1 MKKKPSI
8 PDAILAI
15 DFGGLSTRVFCQSS
29 QAGSKASSFV
39 MESQVG
45 PVSQDIA
52 NCFTKPNLASA
63 SPENIAWV
71 AIGNECRA
79 VGYLAAAQFN
89 AHIGLAGLKYSS
101 ALYKALAA
109 LWVVSRKLDLGNQF
123 SAAISVFLPPGE
135 FNDSKQFFELLNQ
148 YSASFETPTG
158 KLSVTLDKT
167 QALQEGGGIALIHNS
182 NLGSAFKQ
190 RVTAFVMVG
199 FRNASVIVSA
209 RGAVGKGKTS
219 DLGMVRLVDLVQERT
234 SNYDASRLALSIAQ
248 AGASYNRPY
257 FYRIAR
263 NREDAAK
270 DREVDQLIEA
280 VKLSRFDYARMLSHW
295 INEVLPPDLDEIV
308 FCGGTSEYMKPELR
322 NQFSHY
328 SLSWHAGITVPK
340 TLDPDNLGCRIADV
354 YGLFSYFK
362 SQFEALGQRSVV
374 ATSQRRED
382 AASTSGDAPVPTTDI
397 QSVKKCAEQST
408 NLKSEQSSHPK
419 SEQSSHPKSEQ
430 STNLK
435 SEQSINPKSE
445 QSSHPKSEQSSHPK
459 SEQSSHPKSEQSS
472 HPKSEQSSQLKFE
485 QFTHAKSE
493 QSTGAKFKEYSEQ
506 NSEDITEQETENF
519 AKEKADSSIK
529 DSSLDA
535 SDELSDESNTEP
547 SLEESEAN
555 LDAALLLGGPYRGSG
570 KKVRNY
576 A

>member
-29 QAGSKASSFV
+29 QAGSKPSSFV

-52 NCFTKPNLASA
+52 NCFTQPNLASA

-135 FNDSKQFFELLNQ
+135 FNDSKQFFELLSQ

-209 RGAVGKGKTS
+209 RGAVSKGKTS
-219 DLGMVRLVDLVQERT
+219 DLGILVVQ
-234 SNYDASRLALSIAQ
+234 
-248 AGASYNRPY
+248 
-257 FYRIAR
+257 
-263 NREDAAK
+263 
-270 DREVDQLIEA
+270 
-280 VKLSRFDYARMLSHW
+280 
-295 INEVLPPDLDEIV
+295 
-308 FCGGTSEYMKPELR
+308 
-322 NQFSHY
+322 
-328 SLSWHAGITVPK
+328 K
-340 TLDPDNLGCRIADV
+340 TI
-354 YGLFSYFK
+354 
-362 SQFEALGQRSVV
+362 
-374 ATSQRRED
+374 
-382 AASTSGDAPVPTTDI
+382 
-397 QSVKKCAEQST
+397 
-408 NLKSEQSSHPK
+408 
-419 SEQSSHPKSEQ
+419 
-430 STNLK
+430 
-435 SEQSINPKSE
+435 
-445 QSSHPKSEQSSHPK
+445 
-459 SEQSSHPKSEQSS
+459 
-472 HPKSEQSSQLKFE
+472 
-485 QFTHAKSE
+485 
-493 QSTGAKFKEYSEQ
+493 
-506 NSEDITEQETENF
+506 F
-519 AKEKADSSIK
+519 A
-529 DSSLDA
+529 
-535 SDELSDESNTEP
+535 
-547 SLEESEAN
+547 
-555 LDAALLLGGPYRGSG
+555 
-570 KKVRNY
+570 
-576 A
+576 

>member
-52 NCFTKPNLASA
+52 NCFTQPNLASA

-123 SAAISVFLPPGE
+123 SAAIAVFLPPGE
-135 FNDSKQFFELLNQ
+135 FNDSKQFFELLSQ

-248 AGASYNRPY
+248 AGVSYNRPY

-295 INEVLPPDLDEIV
+295 INEVLP
-308 FCGGTSEYMKPELR
+308 
-322 NQFSHY
+322 
-328 SLSWHAGITVPK
+328 
-340 TLDPDNLGCRIADV
+340 
-354 YGLFSYFK
+354 
-362 SQFEALGQRSVV
+362 
-374 ATSQRRED
+374 
-382 AASTSGDAPVPTTDI
+382 
-397 QSVKKCAEQST
+397 
-408 NLKSEQSSHPK
+408 
-419 SEQSSHPKSEQ
+419 
-430 STNLK
+430 
-435 SEQSINPKSE
+435 
-445 QSSHPKSEQSSHPK
+445 
-459 SEQSSHPKSEQSS
+459 
-472 HPKSEQSSQLKFE
+472 
-485 QFTHAKSE
+485 
-493 QSTGAKFKEYSEQ
+493 
-506 NSEDITEQETENF
+506 
-519 AKEKADSSIK
+519 
-529 DSSLDA
+529 
-535 SDELSDESNTEP
+535 
-547 SLEESEAN
+547 
-555 LDAALLLGGPYRGSG
+555 LDAANAVGVTYHKLHHFLTAAPWSFNEVNQRRLDVMNQCNQTKISRGFSLIIDDSG
-570 KKVRNY
+570 HRKSGNFTEGVGRQYIGQIGKTDNGLVVVTSHLFRTTENSMGSNSRS
-576 A
+576 

>member
-52 NCFTKPNLASA
+52 NCFTQPNLASA

-79 VGYLAAAQFN
+79 VGYLAASQFN

-109 LWVVSRKLDLGNQF
+109 LWVVSRKLDLGSQF

-135 FNDSKQFFELLNQ
+135 FNDSKQFFELLSQ

-219 DLGMVRLVDLVQERT
+219 DLGMVRLVDLVQDRT

-248 AGASYNRPY
+248 AGVSYNRPY

-263 NREDAAK
+263 NREETAK

-340 TLDPDNLGCRIADV
+340 TLDPDGLGCRIADV

-362 SQFEALGQRSVV
+362 SQFEVLRQRSVA
-374 ATSQRRED
+374 ATSQRAED
-382 AASTSGDAPVPTTDI
+382 TTSTSGDAPLPPTDI
-397 QSVKKCAEQST
+397 QSVKECAEQPT
-408 NLKSEQSSHPK
+408 HPK
-419 SEQSSHPKSEQ
+419 SEQPTHPKSEQ
-430 STNLK
+430 PT
-435 SEQSINPKSE
+435 
-445 QSSHPKSEQSSHPK
+445 HPKSEPPTK
-459 SEQSSHPKSEQSS
+459 
-472 HPKSEQSSQLKFE
+472 LKLE

-493 QSTGAKFKEYSEQ
+493 QSTEQ
-506 NSEDITEQETENF
+506 KIEESTAQKTEDITEQKIEEPAEQKLEEPTEQNTEDITEQNSEVC
-519 AKEKADSSIK
+519 AQQKTDSSIK
-529 DSSLDA
+529 DSCLDD
-535 SDELSDESNTEP
+535 SNKLSDESSSNTEP

-555 LDAALLLGGPYRGSG
+555 LDAALLLGGPYRGAG

>member
-1 MKKKPSI
+1 MKKKSSI

-29 QAGSKASSFV
+29 QADSKANSFV

-52 NCFTKPNLASA
+52 NCFTQPNLASA

-79 VGYLAAAQFN
+79 VGYLAASQFN

-135 FNDSKQFFELLNQ
+135 FNDSKQFFELLSQ

-248 AGASYNRPY
+248 AGVSYNRPY

-263 NREDAAK
+263 NREETAK

-340 TLDPDNLGCRIADV
+340 TLDPDGLGCRIADV

-362 SQFEALGQRSVV
+362 SQFEVLRQISVA
-374 ATSQRRED
+374 ATSQRAED
-382 AASTSGDAPVPTTDI
+382 TTSTSGDAPLPPTDI
-397 QSVKKCAEQST
+397 QSVKECAEQSIKP
-408 NLKSEQSSHPK
+408 KSKQSTKPK
-419 SEQSSHPKSEQ
+419 SEPPTK
-430 STNLK
+430 LK
-435 SEQSINPKSE
+435 V
-445 QSSHPKSEQSSHPK
+445 
-459 SEQSSHPKSEQSS
+459 
-472 HPKSEQSSQLKFE
+472 E

-493 QSTGAKFKEYSEQ
+493 QSTEQ
-506 NSEDITEQETENF
+506 KIEESTEQKTEDITEPKIEEPAEQKIEEPTEQNTEDITEPNSEIC
-519 AKEKADSSIK
+519 AQQQADSSIK
-529 DSSLDA
+529 ESCLDDSNK
-535 SDELSDESNTEP
+535 LSDESSSNTEP

-555 LDAALLLGGPYRGSG
+555 LDAALLLGGPYRGAG

>member
-29 QAGSKASSFV
+29 QTGSKASSFV

-109 LWVVSRKLDLGNQF
+109 LWVISRKLDLGNQF
-123 SAAISVFLPPGE
+123 SAAIAVFLPPGE
-135 FNDSKQFFELLNQ
+135 FNDSKQFFELLSQ

-219 DLGMVRLVDLVQERT
+219 DLGMVKLVDLVQERT

-248 AGASYNRPY
+248 TGVSYNRPY

-322 NQFSHY
+322 NHFSHY
-328 SLSWHAGITVPK
+328 LLSWHAGITVPK
-340 TLDPDNLGCRIADV
+340 TLDPDGLGCRIADV

-362 SQFEALGQRSVV
+362 SQFEALGQRSIA
-374 ATSQRRED
+374 ATSQRAED
-382 AASTSGDAPVPTTDI
+382 TTSTSGDSPVHPTDI
-397 QSVKKCAEQST
+397 QSVKECVEQST
-408 NLKSEQSSHPK
+408 KPK
-419 SEQSSHPKSEQ
+419 SEEPTHPRSEPP
-430 STNLK
+430 T
-435 SEQSINPKSE
+435 
-445 QSSHPKSEQSSHPK
+445 
-459 SEQSSHPKSEQSS
+459 
-472 HPKSEQSSQLKFE
+472 QLKIE

-493 QSTGAKFKEYSEQ
+493 QSTEQ
-506 NSEDITEQETENF
+506 KTEDITEQKFEETTEQKFEEPTEQKTEDITELNTEQC
-519 AKEKADSSIK
+519 AKQKADSSIK
-529 DSSLDA
+529 DSCLDD
-535 SDELSDESNTEP
+535 SNKLSDESNTEP

-555 LDAALLLGGPYRGSG
+555 LDADLLLGGPYRGSG

>member
-29 QAGSKASSFV
+29 QAGSKANSFV

-52 NCFTKPNLASA
+52 NCFTQPNLASA

-79 VGYLAAAQFN
+79 VGYLAASQFN

-135 FNDSKQFFELLNQ
+135 FNDSKQFFELLSQ

-248 AGASYNRPY
+248 AGVSYNRPY

-263 NREDAAK
+263 NREETAK

-295 INEVLPPDLDEIV
+295 INEVLPTDLDEIV

-340 TLDPDNLGCRIADV
+340 TLDPDGLGCRIADV

-362 SQFEALGQRSVV
+362 SQFDVLRQRSVA
-374 ATSQRRED
+374 ATSQRVED
-382 AASTSGDAPVPTTDI
+382 TTSTSGDAPLPTTDI
-397 QSVKKCAEQST
+397 QSVKECAEQST
-408 NLKSEQSSHPK
+408 K
-419 SEQSSHPKSEQ
+419 PKSEQ
-430 STNLK
+430 STK
-435 SEQSINPKSE
+435 PKSE
-445 QSSHPKSEQSSHPK
+445 QPTHPKSELPTL
-459 SEQSSHPKSEQSS
+459 
-472 HPKSEQSSQLKFE
+472 LKVE

-493 QSTGAKFKEYSEQ
+493 QSTEQ
-506 NSEDITEQETENF
+506 KIEEPTEQKTEDITEQNSEVCAQQKT
-519 AKEKADSSIK
+519 DSSIK
-529 DSSLDA
+529 DSCLDDSNKW
-535 SDELSDESNTEP
+535 SDGSSSNTEP

-555 LDAALLLGGPYRGSG
+555 LDAALLLGRAVPRCWKEGEELCLEN
-570 KKVRNY
+570 VTRNFAGAVKFCQIPKTLSCY
-576 A
+576 LTCKIILFLVSRKRFYL

>member
-8 PDAILAI
+8 PDAIMAI
-15 DFGGLSTRVFCQSS
+15 DFGGLSTRVFCIGS

-52 NCFTKPNLASA
+52 NSFTKPNLASA

-123 SAAISVFLPPGE
+123 SAAISIFLPPGE
-135 FNDSKQFFELLNQ
+135 FNDSKQFFELLSQ

-234 SNYDASRLALSIAQ
+234 SNYDASRLALSIASS
-248 AGASYNRPY
+248 GVSYNRPY

-263 NREDAAK
+263 NREEAAR

-308 FCGGTSEYMKPELR
+308 FCGGTSEYMKSELR

-328 SLSWHAGITVPK
+328 SLSWHGGITVPK
-340 TLDPDNLGCRIADV
+340 TLDPDGLGCRIADV

-362 SQFEALGQRSVV
+362 SQFEAVWRKPVA
-374 ATSQRRED
+374 ATSQRGEG
-382 AASTSGDAPVPTTDI
+382 AASTSQNAPVSPTDI
-397 QSVKKCAEQST
+397 QNAEQCT
-408 NLKSEQSSHPK
+408 
-419 SEQSSHPKSEQ
+419 
-430 STNLK
+430 
-435 SEQSINPKSE
+435 
-445 QSSHPKSEQSSHPK
+445 
-459 SEQSSHPKSEQSS
+459 
-472 HPKSEQSSQLKFE
+472 
-485 QFTHAKSE
+485 
-493 QSTGAKFKEYSEQ
+493 EQ
-506 NSEDITEQETENF
+506 NAEQCTEQN
-519 AKEKADSSIK
+519 ADSRIK
-529 DSSLDA
+529 DSYLDA
-535 SDELSDESNTEP
+535 SNELSDESNLEP
-547 SLEESEAN
+547 SLDETEAS

>member
-29 QAGSKASSFV
+29 QAGSKANSFV

-52 NCFTKPNLASA
+52 NCFTQPNLASP

-109 LWVVSRKLDLGNQF
+109 LWVVSRKLDLGSQF

-135 FNDSKQFFELLNQ
+135 FNDSKQFFELLSQ

-167 QALQEGGGIALIHNS
+167 QALQFGGDIALIHNS

-199 FRNASVIVSA
+199 WSNASVIVSA

-234 SNYDASRLALSIAQ
+234 SNYDTSPLALSIAQ
-248 AGASYNRPY
+248 AGVSYNRPY

-263 NREDAAK
+263 NREETAK

-280 VKLSRFDYARMLSHW
+280 VKPSRFDYARMLSHW

-340 TLDPDNLGCRIADV
+340 TLDPDGLGCRIADV

-362 SQFEALGQRSVV
+362 SQFEVLRQRSVA
-374 ATSQRRED
+374 ATSQRAED
-382 AASTSGDAPVPTTDI
+382 TTSTSGDAPLPPTDL
-397 QSVKKCAEQST
+397 QSVKECAEQST
-408 NLKSEQSSHPK
+408 KPKSEQPTHPK
-419 SEQSSHPKSEQ
+419 SEPPTK
-430 STNLK
+430 LK
-435 SEQSINPKSE
+435 
-445 QSSHPKSEQSSHPK
+445 
-459 SEQSSHPKSEQSS
+459 
-472 HPKSEQSSQLKFE
+472 LE

-493 QSTGAKFKEYSEQ
+493 QSTEQKFAESTEQ
-506 NSEDITEQETENF
+506 NTEIITEQKIEEPAAQNFEEPTEQNTEIITEQNTDVC
-519 AKEKADSSIK
+519 AQQKTDSSIK
-529 DSSLDA
+529 DSCLDD
-535 SDELSDESNTEP
+535 SNKLSDESSSNTEP

-555 LDAALLLGGPYRGSG
+555 LDAALLLEGPTEVLER
-570 KKVRNY
+570 
-576 A
+576 

>member
-79 VGYLAAAQFN
+79 VGYLAASQFN

-135 FNDSKQFFELLNQ
+135 FNDSKQFFELLSQ

-219 DLGMVRLVDLVQERT
+219 DLGMVRLVDLVQDRT

-248 AGASYNRPY
+248 AGVSYNRPY

-263 NREDAAK
+263 NREETAK

-308 FCGGTSEYMKPELR
+308 FCGGTSEHMKPEQR

-340 TLDPDNLGCRIADV
+340 TLYPDGLGCRIADV

-362 SQFEALGQRSVV
+362 SQFEVLRQRSIA
-374 ATSQRRED
+374 ATSQRAED
-382 AASTSGDAPVPTTDI
+382 TTSTSGDAPLPPTAL
-397 QSVKKCAEQST
+397 QSVKECAEQST
-408 NLKSEQSSHPK
+408 K
-419 SEQSSHPKSEQ
+419 PKSEQ
-430 STNLK
+430 STK
-435 SEQSINPKSE
+435 PKSE
-445 QSSHPKSEQSSHPK
+445 QPTHPKSEPPTK
-459 SEQSSHPKSEQSS
+459 
-472 HPKSEQSSQLKFE
+472 LKIE

-493 QSTGAKFKEYSEQ
+493 QSTEQKFEESTAQKT
-506 NSEDITEQETENF
+506 EDITEQKFEEPAEQKFEKPTEPKPENITEQNSEVG
-519 AKEKADSSIK
+519 AQQKTDSSIK
-529 DSSLDA
+529 DSCLDDSNKW
-535 SDELSDESNTEP
+535 SDESSSNTEP

-555 LDAALLLGGPYRGSG
+555 LQHFRML
-570 KKVRNY
+570 
-576 A
+576 

>member
-1 MKKKPSI
+1 M
-8 PDAILAI
+8 
-15 DFGGLSTRVFCQSS
+15 
-29 QAGSKASSFV
+29 
-39 MESQVG
+39 
-45 PVSQDIA
+45 
-52 NCFTKPNLASA
+52 
-63 SPENIAWV
+63 
-71 AIGNECRA
+71 
-79 VGYLAAAQFN
+79 
-89 AHIGLAGLKYSS
+89 
-101 ALYKALAA
+101 
-109 LWVVSRKLDLGNQF
+109 SRKLDLGSQF

-135 FNDSKQFFELLNQ
+135 FNDSKQFFELLSQ

-248 AGASYNRPY
+248 AGVSYNRPY

-263 NREDAAK
+263 NREETAK

-340 TLDPDNLGCRIADV
+340 TLDPDGLGCRIADV

-362 SQFEALGQRSVV
+362 SQFEVLRQSSVA
-374 ATSQRRED
+374 ATSQRAED
-382 AASTSGDAPVPTTDI
+382 TTSTSGDAPVPPTGI
-397 QSVKKCAEQST
+397 QTVKECAEQST
-408 NLKSEQSSHPK
+408 KPKAEQSTKLKSEQPTHPK
-419 SEQSSHPKSEQ
+419 SEQPTK
-430 STNLK
+430 LK
-435 SEQSINPKSE
+435 V
-445 QSSHPKSEQSSHPK
+445 
-459 SEQSSHPKSEQSS
+459 
-472 HPKSEQSSQLKFE
+472 E

-493 QSTGAKFKEYSEQ
+493 QSIEQ
-506 NSEDITEQETENF
+506 KTEDISKRKIQEATEKIFEEPTEQKTKDITEQNTEQC
-519 AKEKADSSIK
+519 AKQKADSSIK
-529 DSSLDA
+529 DSCLDD
-535 SDELSDESNTEP
+535 SNKLSDESSSNTEP
-547 SLEESEAN
+547 SLEEPEAN
-555 LDAALLLGGPYRGSG
+555 LDAALLLGGPYRGAG

>member
-1 MKKKPSI
+1 MKKKPLI

-15 DFGGLSTRVFCQSS
+15 DFGGLSTRVFCIGS

-109 LWVVSRKLDLGNQF
+109 LWVVSRKLNLGNQF
-123 SAAISVFLPPGE
+123 SAAIAVFLPPGE
-135 FNDSKQFFELLNQ
+135 FNDSKQFFELLSQ

-199 FRNASVIVSA
+199 FRNASIIISA

-234 SNYDASRLALSIAQ
+234 SNYDAPRLALSIAQ
-248 AGASYNRPY
+248 AGTNYNRPY

-263 NREDAAK
+263 NREGAAK

-295 INEVLPPDLDEIV
+295 INEVLPLDLDEIV

-340 TLDPDNLGCRIADV
+340 TLDPDGLGCRIADV

-362 SQFEALGQRSVV
+362 SQFEVLKQRSVA
-374 ATSQRRED
+374 ATSQRVED
-382 AASTSGDAPVPTTDI
+382 RTSSSGDAPVPPTDI
-397 QSVKKCAEQST
+397 QSVKECA
-408 NLKSEQSSHPK
+408 
-419 SEQSSHPKSEQ
+419 
-430 STNLK
+430 
-435 SEQSINPKSE
+435 EQSINPKSE
-445 QSSHPKSEQSSHPK
+445 QSTHPKSEEST
-459 SEQSSHPKSEQSS
+459 
-472 HPKSEQSSQLKFE
+472 QLKFE

-493 QSTGAKFKEYSEQ
+493 QSTGSKFKESPEQ

-529 DSSLDA
+529 DSCLDA

>member
-8 PDAILAI
+8 PDAIMAI

-109 LWVVSRKLDLGNQF
+109 LWVVSRKLDLGSQF

-135 FNDSKQFFELLNQ
+135 FNDSKQFFELLSQ

-248 AGASYNRPY
+248 AGVSYNRPY

-263 NREDAAK
+263 NREETAK

-340 TLDPDNLGCRIADV
+340 TLDSDGLGCRIADV

-362 SQFEALGQRSVV
+362 SQFEALGPRSVV

-397 QSVKKCAEQST
+397 QSVKECAEQST
-408 NLKSEQSSHPK
+408 K
-419 SEQSSHPKSEQ
+419 PKSEQ
-430 STNLK
+430 STK
-435 SEQSINPKSE
+435 PKSE
-445 QSSHPKSEQSSHPK
+445 QPTHPKSEPPTK
-459 SEQSSHPKSEQSS
+459 
-472 HPKSEQSSQLKFE
+472 LKLE
-485 QFTHAKSE
+485 QFTHAKSQ
-493 QSTGAKFKEYSEQ
+493 QSTEKKFEESTEQ
-506 NSEDITEQETENF
+506 KTEDITEQKIEEPAEQKFEEPTEQNTEDITEQNSEIC
-519 AKEKADSSIK
+519 AQQKADSSIK
-529 DSSLDA
+529 DSCLDDSNKV
-535 SDELSDESNTEP
+535 SDESSSNTEP

-555 LDAALLLGGPYRGSG
+555 LDAALLLGGPYRGAG

>member
-1 MKKKPSI
+1 MNKKPSI

-52 NCFTKPNLASA
+52 NCFTQPNLASA

-89 AHIGLAGLKYSS
+89 AHIGLTGLKYSS

-109 LWVVSRKLDLGNQF
+109 LWVVSRKLDLGSQF

-135 FNDSKQFFELLNQ
+135 FNDSKQFFELLSQ

-248 AGASYNRPY
+248 AGVSYNRPY

-263 NREDAAK
+263 NREETAK

-340 TLDPDNLGCRIADV
+340 TLDPDGLGCRIADV

-362 SQFEALGQRSVV
+362 SQFEVRRQSSVA
-374 ATSQRRED
+374 ATSQKAED
-382 AASTSGDAPVPTTDI
+382 TTSSSGDAPVPMTDI
-397 QSVKKCAEQST
+397 QSVKECAEQST
-408 NLKSEQSSHPK
+408 K
-419 SEQSSHPKSEQ
+419 PKSEQ
-430 STNLK
+430 STK
-435 SEQSINPKSE
+435 PKSE
-445 QSSHPKSEQSSHPK
+445 QPTHPKSEQPTK
-459 SEQSSHPKSEQSS
+459 
-472 HPKSEQSSQLKFE
+472 LKVE

-493 QSTGAKFKEYSEQ
+493 QSTEQ
-506 NSEDITEQETENF
+506 NFEESTEQKTEDITEQKFEEPAEQKIEDITEQKTEDITEQNSEVC
-519 AKEKADSSIK
+519 AQQNADSSIK
-529 DSSLDA
+529 DSCLDD
-535 SDELSDESNTEP
+535 SNKLSDESSSNTEP

-555 LDAALLLGGPYRGSG
+555 LDADLLLGGPYRGAG

>member
-199 FRNASVIVSA
+199 FRNASIIVSA

-219 DLGMVRLVDLVQERT
+219 DLGMVKLVDLVQERT
-234 SNYDASRLALSIAQ
+234 SNYDASRLALSIASS
-248 AGASYNRPY
+248 GVSYNRPY

-340 TLDPDNLGCRIADV
+340 TLDPDGLGCRIADV

-362 SQFEALGQRSVV
+362 SQFEVLRQRSV
-374 ATSQRRED
+374 ATTSQRAED
-382 AASTSGDAPVPTTDI
+382 TTSSSGDAPVPTTDI
-397 QSVKKCAEQST
+397 QSVKECAEQST
-408 NLKSEQSSHPK
+408 K
-419 SEQSSHPKSEQ
+419 PKSEQ
-430 STNLK
+430 STK
-435 SEQSINPKSE
+435 PKSE
-445 QSSHPKSEQSSHPK
+445 QPTHPKSEQPTK
-459 SEQSSHPKSEQSS
+459 
-472 HPKSEQSSQLKFE
+472 LKVE

-493 QSTGAKFKEYSEQ
+493 QSTEQ
-506 NSEDITEQETENF
+506 KIEESTEQKTEDITEQKFEEPAEQKIEEPTEQNTEDITEQNSEIC
-519 AKEKADSSIK
+519 AQQKADSSIK

>member
-135 FNDSKQFFELLNQ
+135 FNDSKQFFELLSQ

-248 AGASYNRPY
+248 AGVSYNRPY

-263 NREDAAK
+263 NREETAK

-340 TLDPDNLGCRIADV
+340 TLDPDGLGCRIADV

-362 SQFEALGQRSVV
+362 SQFEVLRQRSVA
-374 ATSQRRED
+374 ATSQRAED
-382 AASTSGDAPVPTTDI
+382 TTSTSGDAPLPPTDL
-397 QSVKKCAEQST
+397 QSVKECAEQST
-408 NLKSEQSSHPK
+408 KPKSEQPTHPK
-419 SEQSSHPKSEQ
+419 SEQPTHPKSEQ
-430 STNLK
+430 PTKLK
-435 SEQSINPKSE
+435 V
-445 QSSHPKSEQSSHPK
+445 
-459 SEQSSHPKSEQSS
+459 
-472 HPKSEQSSQLKFE
+472 E

-493 QSTGAKFKEYSEQ
+493 QSTEQKFEESTAQKT
-506 NSEDITEQETENF
+506 EDITEQKFEEPAEQKIEEPTEQNTENITEQNSEVC
-519 AKEKADSSIK
+519 AQQKTDSSIK
-529 DSSLDA
+529 DSCLDD
-535 SDELSDESNTEP
+535 SNKLSDESSSNTEP

-555 LDAALLLGGPYRGSG
+555 LDAALLLGGPYRGAG

>member
-1 MKKKPSI
+1 MKKKSSI

-79 VGYLAAAQFN
+79 VGYLAASQFN

-135 FNDSKQFFELLNQ
+135 FNDSKQFFELLSQ

-248 AGASYNRPY
+248 AGVSYNRPY

-263 NREDAAK
+263 NREETAK

-340 TLDPDNLGCRIADV
+340 TLDPDGLGCRIADV

-362 SQFEALGQRSVV
+362 SQFEVLRQRSVA
-374 ATSQRRED
+374 ATSQRAED
-382 AASTSGDAPVPTTDI
+382 TTSTSGDAPLPTTDI
-397 QSVKKCAEQST
+397 QSVKECAEQST
-408 NLKSEQSSHPK
+408 K
-419 SEQSSHPKSEQ
+419 PKSEQ
-430 STNLK
+430 STK
-435 SEQSINPKSE
+435 PKSE
-445 QSSHPKSEQSSHPK
+445 QPTHPKSEQPTL
-459 SEQSSHPKSEQSS
+459 
-472 HPKSEQSSQLKFE
+472 LKVE

-493 QSTGAKFKEYSEQ
+493 QSTEQKIEEPTEQ
-506 NSEDITEQETENF
+506 NTEDITEQNSEICVQQ
-519 AKEKADSSIK
+519 KADSSIK
-529 DSSLDA
+529 DSSLDDSNKW
-535 SDELSDESNTEP
+535 SDESSSNTEP

-555 LDAALLLGGPYRGSG
+555 LDAALLLGGPYRGAG

>member
-52 NCFTKPNLASA
+52 NCFTQPNLASA

-123 SAAISVFLPPGE
+123 SAALSVFLPPGE
-135 FNDSKQFFELLNQ
+135 FNDSKQFFELLSQ

-248 AGASYNRPY
+248 AGVSYNRPY

-263 NREDAAK
+263 NREETAK

-340 TLDPDNLGCRIADV
+340 TLDSDGLGCRIADV

-362 SQFEALGQRSVV
+362 SQFEALGQRSIA
-374 ATSQRRED
+374 ATSQRAED
-382 AASTSGDAPVPTTDI
+382 TTSTSGDSPVPPTDI
-397 QSVKKCAEQST
+397 QSVKECAEQST
-408 NLKSEQSSHPK
+408 KPKYEQCTKPKYEQPTHPK
-419 SEQSSHPKSEQ
+419 SEQPTK
-430 STNLK
+430 LK
-435 SEQSINPKSE
+435 
-445 QSSHPKSEQSSHPK
+445 
-459 SEQSSHPKSEQSS
+459 
-472 HPKSEQSSQLKFE
+472 LE

-493 QSTGAKFKEYSEQ
+493 QSTEQKFEESTEQKTEDITEEKIEEPAEQKFEEPTEQ
-506 NSEDITEQETENF
+506 NTEDITEQNSEIC
-519 AKEKADSSIK
+519 AQQKADSSIK
-529 DSSLDA
+529 DSCLDDSNKV
-535 SDELSDESNTEP
+535 SDESSSNTEP

-555 LDAALLLGGPYRGSG
+555 LDAALLLGGPYRGAG

>member
-1 MKKKPSI
+1 M
-8 PDAILAI
+8 
-15 DFGGLSTRVFCQSS
+15 
-29 QAGSKASSFV
+29 
-39 MESQVG
+39 
-45 PVSQDIA
+45 
-52 NCFTKPNLASA
+52 
-63 SPENIAWV
+63 
-71 AIGNECRA
+71 
-79 VGYLAAAQFN
+79 
-89 AHIGLAGLKYSS
+89 
-101 ALYKALAA
+101 
-109 LWVVSRKLDLGNQF
+109 SRKLDLGNQF

-135 FNDSKQFFELLNQ
+135 FNDSKQFFELLSQ

-219 DLGMVRLVDLVQERT
+219 DLGMVKLVDLVQERT

-248 AGASYNRPY
+248 AGVSYNRPY

-263 NREDAAK
+263 NREETAK

-322 NQFSHY
+322 HHFSHY

-340 TLDPDNLGCRIADV
+340 TLDPDGLGCRIADV

-362 SQFEALGQRSVV
+362 SQFEVLRQRSG
-374 ATSQRRED
+374 ATTSPRAED
-382 AASTSGDAPVPTTDI
+382 TISNSGDAPVPTTDI
-397 QSVKKCAEQST
+397 QSVKECAEQST
-408 NLKSEQSSHPK
+408 K
-419 SEQSSHPKSEQ
+419 PKSEQ
-430 STNLK
+430 STK
-435 SEQSINPKSE
+435 PKYEQPT
-445 QSSHPKSEQSSHPK
+445 HPKSEPPTK
-459 SEQSSHPKSEQSS
+459 
-472 HPKSEQSSQLKFE
+472 LKIE

-493 QSTGAKFKEYSEQ
+493 QSTEQKFEESTEQ
-506 NSEDITEQETENF
+506 KTEDITGQKIEEHTEQKIEEHTEQNTEIITEQNTEQC
-519 AKEKADSSIK
+519 AKQKADSSIK
-529 DSSLDA
+529 DSCLDD
-535 SDELSDESNTEP
+535 SNQLSDESSSNTEP

-555 LDAALLLGGPYRGSG
+555 LDAALLLGGPYRGAG

>member
-1 MKKKPSI
+1 MKKKSSI
-8 PDAILAI
+8 PDAIMAI
-15 DFGGLSTRVFCQSS
+15 DFGGLSTRVFCIGS

-52 NCFTKPNLASA
+52 NSFTKPNLASA

-109 LWVVSRKLDLGNQF
+109 LWVVSRKLDLGHQF

-135 FNDSKQFFELLNQ
+135 FNDSKQFFELLSQ

-234 SNYDASRLALSIAQ
+234 SNYDASRLALSIASS
-248 AGASYNRPY
+248 GVSYNRPY

-263 NREDAAK
+263 NREEAAR

-322 NQFSHY
+322 NQFSNY

-340 TLDPDNLGCRIADV
+340 TLDPDGLGCRIADV

-362 SQFEALGQRSVV
+362 SQFEAVLRKPV
-374 ATSQRRED
+374 ATTSQRGEG
-382 AASTSGDAPVPTTDI
+382 AASTSQNAPVSPTGI
-397 QSVKKCAEQST
+397 QKAEEGT
-408 NLKSEQSSHPK
+408 EQK
-419 SEQSSHPKSEQ
+419 TEEG
-430 STNLK
+430 T
-435 SEQSINPKSE
+435 
-445 QSSHPKSEQSSHPK
+445 
-459 SEQSSHPKSEQSS
+459 
-472 HPKSEQSSQLKFE
+472 
-485 QFTHAKSE
+485 
-493 QSTGAKFKEYSEQ
+493 EQ
-506 NSEDITEQETENF
+506 NAEEGTEQN
-519 AKEKADSSIK
+519 ADLRIK
-529 DSSLDA
+529 DSYLDA
-535 SDELSDESNTEP
+535 SNELSDESNLEP
-547 SLEESEAN
+547 SLDETEAS

-570 KKVRNY
+570 KKVKNY

>member
-29 QAGSKASSFV
+29 QSGSKANSFV

-52 NCFTKPNLASA
+52 NCFTQPNLASA

-135 FNDSKQFFELLNQ
+135 FNDSKQFFELLSQ

-219 DLGMVRLVDLVQERT
+219 DLGMVKLVDLVQERT

-248 AGASYNRPY
+248 AGVSYNRPY

-263 NREDAAK
+263 NREETAK

-340 TLDPDNLGCRIADV
+340 TLDPDGLGCRIADV

-362 SQFEALGQRSVV
+362 SQFEVLRQRSVA
-374 ATSQRRED
+374 ATSQRAED
-382 AASTSGDAPVPTTDI
+382 TTSTSGDAPLPPTDL
-397 QSVKKCAEQST
+397 QSVKECAEQST
-408 NLKSEQSSHPK
+408 KPKSEQPTHPK
-419 SEQSSHPKSEQ
+419 SEQP
-430 STNLK
+430 TLLK
-435 SEQSINPKSE
+435 V
-445 QSSHPKSEQSSHPK
+445 
-459 SEQSSHPKSEQSS
+459 
-472 HPKSEQSSQLKFE
+472 E

-493 QSTGAKFKEYSEQ
+493 QSTEQKIEEPTEQ
-506 NSEDITEQETENF
+506 NTEDITEQNSEVCAQQKT
-519 AKEKADSSIK
+519 DSSIQ
-529 DSSLDA
+529 DSCLDDSNKW
-535 SDELSDESNTEP
+535 SDESSSNTEP

-555 LDAALLLGGPYRGSG
+555 LDAALLLGGPYRGAG

>member
-135 FNDSKQFFELLNQ
+135 FNDSKQFFELLSQ
-148 YSASFETPTG
+148 YSTSFETPTG

-199 FRNASVIVSA
+199 FRNASIIVSA

-248 AGASYNRPY
+248 AGVSYNRPY

-263 NREDAAK
+263 NREETAK

-340 TLDPDNLGCRIADV
+340 TLDSDGLGCRIADV

-362 SQFEALGQRSVV
+362 SQFEALGPRSVV
-374 ATSQRRED
+374 ATSQRREY

-397 QSVKKCAEQST
+397 QSVKECAEQST
-408 NLKSEQSSHPK
+408 K
-419 SEQSSHPKSEQ
+419 PKSEQ
-430 STNLK
+430 STK
-435 SEQSINPKSE
+435 PKSE
-445 QSSHPKSEQSSHPK
+445 QPTHPKSEQPTK
-459 SEQSSHPKSEQSS
+459 
-472 HPKSEQSSQLKFE
+472 LKLE

-493 QSTGAKFKEYSEQ
+493 QSTEQKFEESTEQ
-506 NSEDITEQETENF
+506 KTEDITEQKIEEPAEQKFEEPTEPNTEDITEQNTEIC
-519 AKEKADSSIK
+519 AQQQANSSIK
-529 DSSLDA
+529 DSCLDD
-535 SDELSDESNTEP
+535 SNKLSDESSSNTEP

-555 LDAALLLGGPYRGSG
+555 LDAALLLGGPYRGAG

>member
-109 LWVVSRKLDLGNQF
+109 VWVVSRKLDLGNQF

-167 QALQEGGGIALIHNS
+167 QALHEGGGIALIHNS

-234 SNYDASRLALSIAQ
+234 SNYDAPRLALSIASS
-248 AGASYNRPY
+248 GVSYNRPY

-295 INEVLPPDLDEIV
+295 INEVLPPDVDEIV

-340 TLDPDNLGCRIADV
+340 TLDPDGLGCRIADV

-362 SQFEALGQRSVV
+362 SQFEALGPRSVV

-382 AASTSGDAPVPTTDI
+382 AASTSGDAPVPPTDI
-397 QSVKKCAEQST
+397 QSVKECAEQST
-408 NLKSEQSSHPK
+408 N
-419 SEQSSHPKSEQ
+419 PKSEQ
-430 STNLK
+430 STNPE
-435 SEQSINPKSE
+435 SEQSTK
-445 QSSHPKSEQSSHPK
+445 
-459 SEQSSHPKSEQSS
+459 
-472 HPKSEQSSQLKFE
+472 LKFA
-485 QFTHAKSE
+485 QISHAKSE
-493 QSTGAKFKEYSEQ
+493 QSTSPKFKESTEQ
-506 NSEDITEQETENF
+506 NSEDITEQKTENF
-519 AKEKADSSIK
+519 AKKKADSSRK

>member
-109 LWVVSRKLDLGNQF
+109 LWVISRKLDLGNQF

-234 SNYDASRLALSIAQ
+234 SNYDAPRLALSIASS
-248 AGASYNRPY
+248 GVSYNRPY

-340 TLDPDNLGCRIADV
+340 TLDPDGLGCRIADV

-382 AASTSGDAPVPTTDI
+382 AVSTSGDAPVPPTDI
-397 QSVKKCAEQST
+397 QSVKECAEQST
-408 NLKSEQSSHPK
+408 KPKSEEPTHPK
-419 SEQSSHPKSEQ
+419 SEQPTHPKSEPP
-430 STNLK
+430 T
-435 SEQSINPKSE
+435 
-445 QSSHPKSEQSSHPK
+445 
-459 SEQSSHPKSEQSS
+459 
-472 HPKSEQSSQLKFE
+472 QLKIE

-493 QSTGAKFKEYSEQ
+493 QSTEQ
-506 NSEDITEQETENF
+506 KTEDITELNTEQC
-519 AKEKADSSIK
+519 AKKKADSSIK

>member
-1 MKKKPSI
+1 M
-8 PDAILAI
+8 
-15 DFGGLSTRVFCQSS
+15 
-29 QAGSKASSFV
+29 
-39 MESQVG
+39 
-45 PVSQDIA
+45 
-52 NCFTKPNLASA
+52 
-63 SPENIAWV
+63 
-71 AIGNECRA
+71 
-79 VGYLAAAQFN
+79 
-89 AHIGLAGLKYSS
+89 
-101 ALYKALAA
+101 
-109 LWVVSRKLDLGNQF
+109 
-123 SAAISVFLPPGE
+123 PPGE
-135 FNDSKQFFELLNQ
+135 FNDSKQFFELLSQ

-199 FRNASVIVSA
+199 WSNASVIVSA

-234 SNYDASRLALSIAQ
+234 SNYDASRLALSIASS
-248 AGASYNRPY
+248 GVSYNRPY

-263 NREDAAK
+263 NREETAK

-340 TLDPDNLGCRIADV
+340 TLDPDGLGCRIADV

-362 SQFEALGQRSVV
+362 SQCEVLRQRSVA
-374 ATSQRRED
+374 ATSQRAED
-382 AASTSGDAPVPTTDI
+382 TTSTSGDAPLPPTDL
-397 QSVKKCAEQST
+397 QSVKEGAEQST
-408 NLKSEQSSHPK
+408 K
-419 SEQSSHPKSEQ
+419 PKSEQ
-430 STNLK
+430 STKPK
-435 SEQSINPKSE
+435 SEQFTKPKSE
-445 QSSHPKSEQSSHPK
+445 QSTKPKSEQPTHPKSEPPTK
-459 SEQSSHPKSEQSS
+459 
-472 HPKSEQSSQLKFE
+472 LKLE
-485 QFTHAKSE
+485 QFTHAQSE
-493 QSTGAKFKEYSEQ
+493 QSTEQKFEESTEQ
-506 NSEDITEQETENF
+506 KTEDITEQKFEEPAEQKFEEPAEQKTEDITEQNTEIG
-519 AKEKADSSIK
+519 AQQKADSSIK
-529 DSSLDA
+529 HSCLDDSNK
-535 SDELSDESNTEP
+535 LSDEPSSNTEP

-555 LDAALLLGGPYRGSG
+555 LDAALLLGGPYRGAG

>member
-52 NCFTKPNLASA
+52 NCFTQPNLASA

-135 FNDSKQFFELLNQ
+135 FNDSKQFFELLSQ

-234 SNYDASRLALSIAQ
+234 SNYDASRLALSIASS
-248 AGASYNRPY
+248 GVSYNRPY

-340 TLDPDNLGCRIADV
+340 TLDPDGLGCRIADV

-362 SQFEALGQRSVV
+362 SQFEALGPRSVV

-382 AASTSGDAPVPTTDI
+382 AASTSGDAPVPPTDI
-397 QSVKKCAEQST
+397 QSVKECAEQST
-408 NLKSEQSSHPK
+408 N
-419 SEQSSHPKSEQ
+419 PKSEQ
-430 STNLK
+430 STNPE
-435 SEQSINPKSE
+435 SEQSTK
-445 QSSHPKSEQSSHPK
+445 
-459 SEQSSHPKSEQSS
+459 
-472 HPKSEQSSQLKFE
+472 LKFA
-485 QFTHAKSE
+485 QISHAKSE
-493 QSTGAKFKEYSEQ
+493 QSTSPKFKESTEQ
-506 NSEDITEQETENF
+506 NSEDITEQKTENF
-519 AKEKADSSIK
+519 AKKKADSSRK

>member
-248 AGASYNRPY
+248 AGVSYNRPY

-263 NREDAAK
+263 NREETAK

-340 TLDPDNLGCRIADV
+340 TLDPDGLGCRIADV

-362 SQFEALGQRSVV
+362 SQFEALGPRSVV

-382 AASTSGDAPVPTTDI
+382 AASTSGDAPVPPTDI
-397 QSVKKCAEQST
+397 QSVKECAEQST
-408 NLKSEQSSHPK
+408 N
-419 SEQSSHPKSEQ
+419 PKSEQ
-430 STNLK
+430 STNPE
-435 SEQSINPKSE
+435 SEQSTK
-445 QSSHPKSEQSSHPK
+445 
-459 SEQSSHPKSEQSS
+459 
-472 HPKSEQSSQLKFE
+472 LKFA
-485 QFTHAKSE
+485 QISHAKSE
-493 QSTGAKFKEYSEQ
+493 QSTSPKFKESTEQ
-506 NSEDITEQETENF
+506 NSEDITEQKTENF
-519 AKEKADSSIK
+519 AKKKADSSRK

>member
-1 MKKKPSI
+1 MKKKSSI

-52 NCFTKPNLASA
+52 NCFTQPNLASA

-135 FNDSKQFFELLNQ
+135 FNDSKQFFELLSQ

-248 AGASYNRPY
+248 AGVSYNRPY
-257 FYRIAR
+257 FQGKRI
-263 NREDAAK
+263 
-270 DREVDQLIEA
+270 
-280 VKLSRFDYARMLSHW
+280 
-295 INEVLPPDLDEIV
+295 
-308 FCGGTSEYMKPELR
+308 
-322 NQFSHY
+322 
-328 SLSWHAGITVPK
+328 
-340 TLDPDNLGCRIADV
+340 
-354 YGLFSYFK
+354 
-362 SQFEALGQRSVV
+362 
-374 ATSQRRED
+374 
-382 AASTSGDAPVPTTDI
+382 
-397 QSVKKCAEQST
+397 
-408 NLKSEQSSHPK
+408 
-419 SEQSSHPKSEQ
+419 
-430 STNLK
+430 
-435 SEQSINPKSE
+435 
-445 QSSHPKSEQSSHPK
+445 
-459 SEQSSHPKSEQSS
+459 
-472 HPKSEQSSQLKFE
+472 
-485 QFTHAKSE
+485 
-493 QSTGAKFKEYSEQ
+493 
-506 NSEDITEQETENF
+506 
-519 AKEKADSSIK
+519 
-529 DSSLDA
+529 
-535 SDELSDESNTEP
+535 
-547 SLEESEAN
+547 
-555 LDAALLLGGPYRGSG
+555 
-570 KKVRNY
+570 
-576 A
+576 

>member
-8 PDAILAI
+8 PDAIMAI
-15 DFGGLSTRVFCQSS
+15 DFGGLSTRVFWIGS

-52 NCFTKPNLASA
+52 NSFTKPNLASA

-123 SAAISVFLPPGE
+123 SAAISIFLPPGE
-135 FNDSKQFFELLNQ
+135 FNDSKQFFELLSQ

-234 SNYDASRLALSIAQ
+234 SNYDASRLALSIASS
-248 AGASYNRPY
+248 GVSYNRPY

-263 NREDAAK
+263 NREEAAR

-308 FCGGTSEYMKPELR
+308 FCGGTSEYMKSELR

-328 SLSWHAGITVPK
+328 SLSWHGGITVPK
-340 TLDPDNLGCRIADV
+340 TLDPDGLGCRIADV

-362 SQFEALGQRSVV
+362 SQFEAVWRKPVA
-374 ATSQRRED
+374 ATSQRGED
-382 AASTSGDAPVPTTDI
+382 AASTSQNAPVSPTDI
-397 QSVKKCAEQST
+397 QNAEEGTEQKAEQ
-408 NLKSEQSSHPK
+408 KAEEGVEQK
-419 SEQSSHPKSEQ
+419 
-430 STNLK
+430 
-435 SEQSINPKSE
+435 
-445 QSSHPKSEQSSHPK
+445 
-459 SEQSSHPKSEQSS
+459 
-472 HPKSEQSSQLKFE
+472 
-485 QFTHAKSE
+485 A
-493 QSTGAKFKEYSEQ
+493 EQ
-506 NSEDITEQETENF
+506 NAEQNAEQCTEQNAEQCTEQN
-519 AKEKADSSIK
+519 ADSRIK
-529 DSSLDA
+529 DSYLDA
-535 SDELSDESNTEP
+535 SNELSDESNLEP
-547 SLEESEAN
+547 SLDETEAS

>member
-52 NCFTKPNLASA
+52 NCFTQPNLASA

-109 LWVVSRKLDLGNQF
+109 LWVVSRKLDLGSQF

-135 FNDSKQFFELLNQ
+135 FNDSKQFFELLSQ

-248 AGASYNRPY
+248 AGVSYNRPY

-263 NREDAAK
+263 NREETAK

-340 TLDPDNLGCRIADV
+340 TLDPDGLGCRIADV

-362 SQFEALGQRSVV
+362 SQFEVLRQSSVA
-374 ATSQRRED
+374 ATSQRAED
-382 AASTSGDAPVPTTDI
+382 TTSSSGNAPVPTTDI
-397 QSVKKCAEQST
+397 QSVKECAEQST
-408 NLKSEQSSHPK
+408 K
-419 SEQSSHPKSEQ
+419 PKSEQ
-430 STNLK
+430 STK
-435 SEQSINPKSE
+435 PKSE
-445 QSSHPKSEQSSHPK
+445 QPTTPKSEQLTK
-459 SEQSSHPKSEQSS
+459 
-472 HPKSEQSSQLKFE
+472 LKLE

-493 QSTGAKFKEYSEQ
+493 QSTEQ
-506 NSEDITEQETENF
+506 KIEESTEQKTEDITEQKIEEPAEQKIEESTEQKTEDITEQKFEEPAEQKTEDITEQNTEQC
-519 AKEKADSSIK
+519 AKQKADSSIK
-529 DSSLDA
+529 DSCLDD
-535 SDELSDESNTEP
+535 SNKLSDESSNTEP

-555 LDAALLLGGPYRGSG
+555 LDAALLLGGPYRGAG

>member
-1 MKKKPSI
+1 
-8 PDAILAI
+8 
-15 DFGGLSTRVFCQSS
+15 
-29 QAGSKASSFV
+29 
-39 MESQVG
+39 
-45 PVSQDIA
+45 
-52 NCFTKPNLASA
+52 
-63 SPENIAWV
+63 
-71 AIGNECRA
+71 
-79 VGYLAAAQFN
+79 
-89 AHIGLAGLKYSS
+89 
-101 ALYKALAA
+101 LYKALAA
-109 LWVVSRKLDLGNQF
+109 LWVVSRKLDLGHQF

-135 FNDSKQFFELLNQ
+135 FNDSKQFFELLSQ

-219 DLGMVRLVDLVQERT
+219 DLGMVRLVDLVQDRT
-234 SNYDASRLALSIAQ
+234 SNYDASRLALSIASS
-248 AGASYNRPY
+248 GVSYNRPY

-263 NREDAAK
+263 NREEAAR

-340 TLDPDNLGCRIADV
+340 TLDPDGLGCRIADV

-362 SQFEALGQRSVV
+362 SQFEAVLRKPV
-374 ATSQRRED
+374 ATTSQKGEG
-382 AASTSGDAPVPTTDI
+382 AASTSQNAPVSPTGI
-397 QSVKKCAEQST
+397 QKAEEGTEQKAEEKAEEGAEQ
-408 NLKSEQSSHPK
+408 KAE
-419 SEQSSHPKSEQ
+419 E
-430 STNLK
+430 
-435 SEQSINPKSE
+435 
-445 QSSHPKSEQSSHPK
+445 
-459 SEQSSHPKSEQSS
+459 
-472 HPKSEQSSQLKFE
+472 
-485 QFTHAKSE
+485 
-493 QSTGAKFKEYSEQ
+493 G
-506 NSEDITEQETENF
+506 TEQ
-519 AKEKADSSIK
+519 KGDSRIK
-529 DSSLDA
+529 DSYLDA
-535 SDELSDESNTEP
+535 SNELSDESNLEP
-547 SLEESEAN
+547 SLDETEAS

-570 KKVRNY
+570 KKVKNY

>member
-123 SAAISVFLPPGE
+123 NAAISVFLPPGE
-135 FNDSKQFFELLNQ
+135 FNDSKQFFELLSQ

-199 FRNASVIVSA
+199 FRNASIIVSA

-219 DLGMVRLVDLVQERT
+219 DLGMVKLVDLVQERT
-234 SNYDASRLALSIAQ
+234 SNYDASRLALSIASS
-248 AGASYNRPY
+248 GVSYNRPY

-340 TLDPDNLGCRIADV
+340 TLDPDGLGCRIADV

-362 SQFEALGQRSVV
+362 SQFEVLRQRSV
-374 ATSQRRED
+374 ATTSQRAED
-382 AASTSGDAPVPTTDI
+382 TTSSSGDAPVPTTDI
-397 QSVKKCAEQST
+397 QSVKECAEQST
-408 NLKSEQSSHPK
+408 K
-419 SEQSSHPKSEQ
+419 PKSEQ
-430 STNLK
+430 STK
-435 SEQSINPKSE
+435 PKSE
-445 QSSHPKSEQSSHPK
+445 QPTHPKSEQPTK
-459 SEQSSHPKSEQSS
+459 
-472 HPKSEQSSQLKFE
+472 LKVE

-493 QSTGAKFKEYSEQ
+493 QSTEQ
-506 NSEDITEQETENF
+506 KIEESTEQKTEDITEQKFEEPAEQKTEDITEQNTEQC
-519 AKEKADSSIK
+519 AKQKADSSIK
-529 DSSLDA
+529 DSCLDA

-555 LDAALLLGGPYRGSG
+555 LDAAILLGGPYRGSG